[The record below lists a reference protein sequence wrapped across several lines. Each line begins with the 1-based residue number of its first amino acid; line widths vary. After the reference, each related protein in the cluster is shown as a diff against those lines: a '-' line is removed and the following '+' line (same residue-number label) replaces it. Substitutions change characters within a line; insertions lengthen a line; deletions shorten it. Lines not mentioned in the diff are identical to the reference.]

1 MKFKILDLSQKQE
14 WNNYISKLP
23 IEQQDIYY
31 TPEYYSLYEA
41 NGDGKVQCF
50 VFEKDGD
57 IALYPFLINS
67 VNELGY
73 DLDKE
78 YYDIQGA
85 YGYNGVVA
93 STYDDKFIEKFYE
106 VFSGFCTNQN
116 IIAEFTRF
124 HPILEN
130 YKFSKFFTNVI
141 HYMKTVY
148 LNLEKSYKDIWDTQY
163 SSKNRNKIRKGRKS
177 LYCTISQN
185 TAHLEGFKQIYNET
199 MQKIGA
205 DNYYYFSDKYY
216 DNLLFGQNHII
227 NVYDNSNEELQA
239 TMILMIHGHYA
250 HYHLSGRASN
260 CRNNAVNNFM
270 LDEAIKYAQKNGC
283 KLFHFGG
290 GTTSGKDDSLLKFK
304 QNFSKENGQFY
315 IGKKIYNKKIYNEI
329 IKKWKSNYPKKYKNN
344 KNILLGYRITI

>member
-23 IEQQDIYY
+23 IDQQDIYY

-41 NGDGKVQCF
+41 NGDGKARCF
-50 VFEKDGD
+50 VFEKDGE

-185 TAHLEGFKQIYNET
+185 TAHLEGFKKTYNET

-205 DNYYYFSDKYY
+205 DSYYYFTDEYY
-216 DNLLFGQNHII
+216 NSLIFGNNHII
-227 NVYDNSNEELQA
+227 NVYDNSTEELQA
-239 TMILMIHGHYA
+239 SMILMIHNDYA
-250 HYHLSGRASN
+250 HYHLSGRDSN
-260 CRNNAVNNFM
+260 CRNNAVNNYM
-270 LDEAIKYAQKNGC
+270 LDGAVKFAINKGC
-283 KLFHFGG
+283 KFFHFGG
-290 GTTSGKDDSLLKFK
+290 GTTNDEKNTLLKFK
-304 QNFSKENGQFY
+304 SDFSKENARFY
-315 IGKKIYNKKIYNEI
+315 IGKKIHNKKIYEEVVKQWEN
-329 IKKWKSNYPKKYKNN
+329 KLQGNTKSNLLLKYRE
-344 KNILLGYRITI
+344 I